1 MKELLMKKTTIYFDE
16 NINSLIDI
24 EARNKNISVNKLVNE
39 VMAKYYKQKLKNDH
53 SFLSTDEEQ
62 LLNDINRS
70 LSKIQKMILYSN
82 HLLNGGLPIFKTNT
96 DTLILKPT
104 ENLKSEARKKAAIS
118 YANFLKNEISKEDYY
133 SKGSDENDG

>member
-39 VMAKYYKQKLKNDH
+39 VMAKYFKQKLKNDH
-53 SFLSTDEEQ
+53 TFLDKDEEQ

-70 LSKIQKMILYSN
+70 LSKIQKLILYSN

-104 ENLKSEARKKAAIS
+104 ENLKSEARKKTAMS
-118 YANFLKNEISKEDYY
+118 YANFLKNEMSKEDYY
-133 SKGSDENDG
+133 SKGSDEND

>member
-1 MKELLMKKTTIYFDE
+1 MKKTTIYFDE

-39 VMAKYYKQKLKNDH
+39 VMAKYFKQKLKNDH
-53 SFLSTDEEQ
+53 TFLDTNEEQ

-104 ENLKSEARKKAAIS
+104 ENLKSEARKKTAMS

-133 SKGSDENDG
+133 SKGSDDNDG

>member
-1 MKELLMKKTTIYFDE
+1 M
-16 NINSLIDI
+16 LIDN
-24 EARNKNISVNKLVNE
+24 ELKSHNISSRSNFINGVLRQ
-39 VMAKYYKQKLKNDH
+39 YYKQKLKNDH
-53 SFLSTDEEQ
+53 TFLDTDEEQ

-104 ENLKSEARKKAAIS
+104 ENLKSEARKKTAMS
-118 YANFLKNEISKEDYY
+118 YANFLKNEMSKEDYY
-133 SKGSDENDG
+133 SRESDENDG

>member
-39 VMAKYYKQKLKNDH
+39 IMAKYFKQKLKNDH
-53 SFLSTDEEQ
+53 TFLDTDEEQ

-70 LSKIQKMILYSN
+70 LRKVQKLVLYSN

-104 ENLKSEARKKAAIS
+104 ENLKSEARKKTAMS
-118 YANFLKNEISKEDYY
+118 YANFLKNEMSKEDYY

>member
-1 MKELLMKKTTIYFDE
+1 MKKTTIYFDD

-39 VMAKYYKQKLKNDH
+39 VMAKYFKQKLKNDH
-53 SFLSTDEEQ
+53 TFLDTDEEH

-70 LSKIQKMILYSN
+70 LSKIQKLILYSN

-104 ENLKSEARKKAAIS
+104 ENLKSEARKKTAMS
-118 YANFLKNEISKEDYY
+118 YANFLKNEMSKEDYY

>member
-1 MKELLMKKTTIYFDE
+1 MKKTTIYFDE

-39 VMAKYYKQKLKNDH
+39 IMAKYFKQKLKNDH
-53 SFLSTDEEQ
+53 TFLDTDEEQ

-70 LSKIQKMILYSN
+70 LSKIQKLILYSN

-104 ENLKSEARKKAAIS
+104 ENLKSEARKKTAMS
-118 YANFLKNEISKEDYY
+118 YANFLKNEMSKEDYY
-133 SKGSDENDG
+133 SKGPDENDR

>member
-1 MKELLMKKTTIYFDE
+1 M
-16 NINSLIDI
+16 LIDN
-24 EARNKNISVNKLVNE
+24 ELKSHNISSRSNFINGVLRQ
-39 VMAKYYKQKLKNDH
+39 YYKQKLKNDH
-53 SFLSTDEEQ
+53 TFLDTDEEQ

-70 LSKIQKMILYSN
+70 LSKIQKLILYSN

-104 ENLKSEARKKAAIS
+104 ENLKSEARKKTAMS

-133 SKGSDENDG
+133 SKGSDDNDG

>member
-1 MKELLMKKTTIYFDE
+1 MKKTTIYFDD

-39 VMAKYYKQKLKNDH
+39 IMAKYFKQKLKNDH
-53 SFLSTDEEQ
+53 TFLDTDEEQ
-62 LLNDINRS
+62 LLNDISRS
-70 LSKIQKMILYSN
+70 LSKIHKLILYSN

-104 ENLKSEARKKAAIS
+104 ENLKSEARKKTAMS
-118 YANFLKNEISKEDYY
+118 YASFLKNEMSKEDYY
-133 SKGSDENDG
+133 SKGSE

>member
-1 MKELLMKKTTIYFDE
+1 MKKTTIYFDE

-39 VMAKYYKQKLKNDH
+39 VIAKYFKQKLKSDH
-53 SFLSTDEEQ
+53 TFLGTDEEQ

-70 LSKIQKMILYSN
+70 LSKIQKLILYSN

-104 ENLKSEARKKAAIS
+104 ENLKSEARKKTAMS
-118 YANFLKNEISKEDYY
+118 YANFLKNEMSKEDYY
-133 SKGSDENDG
+133 SKGPDDNDW

>member
-1 MKELLMKKTTIYFDE
+1 MKKTTIYFDE

>member
-1 MKELLMKKTTIYFDE
+1 MKKTTIYFDE

-39 VMAKYYKQKLKNDH
+39 VMAKYFKQKLKSDH
-53 SFLSTDEEQ
+53 TFLGTDEEQ

-70 LSKIQKMILYSN
+70 LSKIQKLILYSN

-104 ENLKSEARKKAAIS
+104 ENLKSEARKKTAMS
-118 YANFLKNEISKEDYY
+118 YANFLKNEMSKEDYY
-133 SKGSDENDG
+133 SRGSDENDG

>member
-1 MKELLMKKTTIYFDE
+1 MKKTTIYFDE

-53 SFLSTDEEQ
+53 TFLDTNEEQ

-70 LSKIQKMILYSN
+70 LSKIQKLILYSN

-104 ENLKSEARKKAAIS
+104 ENLKSEARKKTAMS
-118 YANFLKNEISKEDYY
+118 YANFLKNEMSKEDYY

>member
-1 MKELLMKKTTIYFDE
+1 MKKTTIYFDE

-39 VMAKYYKQKLKNDH
+39 IMAKYFKQKLKNDH
-53 SFLSTDEEQ
+53 TFLDTDEEQ

-70 LSKIQKMILYSN
+70 LSKIQKLILYSN

-96 DTLILKPT
+96 ETLILKPT
-104 ENLKSEARKKAAIS
+104 ENLKNEARKKTAMS

-133 SKGSDENDG
+133 SKGSDENDW

>member
-39 VMAKYYKQKLKNDH
+39 VMAKYFKQKLKNDH

-104 ENLKSEARKKAAIS
+104 ENLKSEARKKTAMS
-118 YANFLKNEISKEDYY
+118 YANFLKNEMSKEDYY

>member
-1 MKELLMKKTTIYFDE
+1 MKKTTIYFDE

-39 VMAKYYKQKLKNDH
+39 IMAKYFKQKLKNDH
-53 SFLSTDEEQ
+53 TFLDTDEEQ

-70 LSKIQKMILYSN
+70 LSKIQKLILYSN

-104 ENLKSEARKKAAIS
+104 ENLKSEARKKTAMS
-118 YANFLKNEISKEDYY
+118 YANFLKNEMSKEDYY

>member
-1 MKELLMKKTTIYFDE
+1 MKELFMKKTTIYFDE

-39 VMAKYYKQKLKNDH
+39 VMTKYFKQKLKNDH
-53 SFLSTDEEQ
+53 TFLDTDEEQ
-62 LLNDINRS
+62 LFNDINRS
-70 LSKIQKMILYSN
+70 LSKIQKLILYSN

-104 ENLKSEARKKAAIS
+104 ENLKSEARKKNAMS
-118 YANFLKNEISKEDYY
+118 YANFLKNEMSKEDYY
-133 SKGSDENDG
+133 SKGSDDNDG

>member
-62 LLNDINRS
+62 LLNNINRS

-104 ENLKSEARKKAAIS
+104 ENLKSEARKKTAMS
-118 YANFLKNEISKEDYY
+118 YANFLKNEMSKEDYY

>member
-39 VMAKYYKQKLKNDH
+39 IMAKYFKQKLKNDH
-53 SFLSTDEEQ
+53 TFLDKDEEQ

-70 LSKIQKMILYSN
+70 LSKIQKLILYSN

-104 ENLKSEARKKAAIS
+104 ENLKSEARKKTAMS
-118 YANFLKNEISKEDYY
+118 YANFLKNEMSKEDYY

>member
-1 MKELLMKKTTIYFDE
+1 MKKTTIYFDE

-39 VMAKYYKQKLKNDH
+39 VMAKYFKQKLKNDH
-53 SFLSTDEEQ
+53 TFLDTYEEQ

-70 LSKIQKMILYSN
+70 LSKIQKLILYSN

-104 ENLKSEARKKAAIS
+104 ENLKSEARKKTAMS
-118 YANFLKNEISKEDYY
+118 YANFLKNEMSKEDYY

>member
-62 LLNDINRS
+62 LLNDLLIS
-70 LSKIQKMILYSN
+70 LSNCSSSLSRN
-82 HLLNGGLPIFKTNT
+82 V
-96 DTLILKPT
+96 
-104 ENLKSEARKKAAIS
+104 
-118 YANFLKNEISKEDYY
+118 
-133 SKGSDENDG
+133 

>member
-1 MKELLMKKTTIYFDE
+1 MKKTTIYFDE

-39 VMAKYYKQKLKNDH
+39 IMAKYFKQKLKNDH
-53 SFLSTDEEQ
+53 TFLDKDEEQ

-70 LSKIQKMILYSN
+70 LSKIQKLILYSN

-96 DTLILKPT
+96 ETLILKPT
-104 ENLKSEARKKAAIS
+104 ENLKNEARKKTAMS

-133 SKGSDENDG
+133 SKGSDEND

>member
-39 VMAKYYKQKLKNDH
+39 VMAKYFKQKLKNDH
-53 SFLSTDEEQ
+53 TFLDKDEEQ

-70 LSKIQKMILYSN
+70 LSKIQKLILYSN

-96 DTLILKPT
+96 ETLILKPT
-104 ENLKSEARKKAAIS
+104 ENLKNEARKKTAMS

-133 SKGSDENDG
+133 SKGSDEND

>member
-39 VMAKYYKQKLKNDH
+39 IMAKYFKQKLKNDH
-53 SFLSTDEEQ
+53 TFLDTDEEQ

-70 LSKIQKMILYSN
+70 LSKIQKLILYSN

-96 DTLILKPT
+96 ETLILKPT
-104 ENLKSEARKKAAIS
+104 ENLKNEARKKTAMS

-133 SKGSDENDG
+133 SKGSDEND

>member
-1 MKELLMKKTTIYFDE
+1 MKKQITIHLDDE
-16 NINSLIDI
+16 ILMLIDN
-24 EARNKNISVNKLVNE
+24 ELKSCNISSRSNFINGVLRQ
-39 VMAKYYKQKLKNDH
+39 YYKQKLKNDH
-53 SFLSTDEEQ
+53 TFLDTYEEQ

-70 LSKIQKMILYSN
+70 LSKIQKLILYSN

-104 ENLKSEARKKAAIS
+104 ENLKSEARKKTAMS

-133 SKGSDENDG
+133 SKGSDDNDG

>member
-1 MKELLMKKTTIYFDE
+1 M
-16 NINSLIDI
+16 LIDN
-24 EARNKNISVNKLVNE
+24 ELKSCKISSRSNFINGVLRQ
-39 VMAKYYKQKLKNDH
+39 YYKQKLKNDH
-53 SFLSTDEEQ
+53 TFLDTDEEQ

-70 LSKIQKMILYSN
+70 LSKIQKLILYLN

-118 YANFLKNEISKEDYY
+118 YANFLKNEMSKEDYY
-133 SKGSDENDG
+133 SKG